1 VSPQFN
7 IKTEKNKKL
16 KSSPGTI
23 TKERVDKMKSTGLLS
38 ILTFSE
44 KRKDIL
50 FQLEE
55 SPKTLSEIKDFFQV
69 KSPEILPRLKEMED
83 ANMIVKQDGMYR
95 LTSLG
100 KVSAIYYRPFLDTL
114 TSIEANEDFWRNHD
128 LDAIPDTL
136 LNRIL
141 ELKDCRVVRNEHE
154 HIYDSHKS
162 FMDNVMSSTYF
173 MGFASIFLP
182 SFPKMFLEMARE
194 NIPVSLII
202 TPNVFFKVK
211 NEHSAEIE
219 EFVKYK
225 HTSFHVYD
233 NAKVSFAVTDRF
245 LSLSLFFK
253 NGTFDPRSD
262 LVGFDSSSIKWG
274 EDLFKHYKEN
284 SIEIKSL

>member
-1 VSPQFN
+1 
-7 IKTEKNKKL
+7 
-16 KSSPGTI
+16 
-23 TKERVDKMKSTGLLS
+23 MKSTGLLS

-55 SPKTLSEIKDFFQV
+55 SPKTLTEIKDYFQV

-83 ANMIVKQDGMYR
+83 SNMIVKQDGMYR

-100 KVSAIYYRPFLDTL
+100 KVAAIYYRPFLDTL

-128 LDAIPDTL
+128 LEAIPDIL
-136 LNRIL
+136 LSRIL
-141 ELKDCRVVRNEHE
+141 ELKECRVVKNEHE

-162 FMDNVMSSTYF
+162 FTDNVMSSNQF

-182 SFPKMFLEMARE
+182 TFPKMFLDIARR
-194 NIPVSLII
+194 NIPVSIII

-211 NEHSAEIE
+211 NEHSPEIE
-219 EFVKYK
+219 EFIKLK
-225 HTSFHVYD
+225 QTSFHVYD
-233 NAKVSFAVTDRF
+233 NAKISFAVTDRF
-245 LSLSLFFK
+245 FSLALFFK
-253 NGTFDPRSD
+253 NGTFDPRND
-262 LVGFDSSSIKWG
+262 LIGFDSSSIKWG
-274 EDLFKHYKEN
+274 EDLFKHFKEN

>member
-1 VSPQFN
+1 
-7 IKTEKNKKL
+7 
-16 KSSPGTI
+16 
-23 TKERVDKMKSTGLLS
+23 MKSTGLLS

-55 SPKTLSEIKDFFQV
+55 SPKTLTEIKDYFQV

-128 LDAIPDTL
+128 LNAIPDTL
-136 LNRIL
+136 LNRIQ

-162 FMDNVMSSTYF
+162 FMENVMSSTQF

-182 SFPKMFLEMARE
+182 SFPRMFLELAQK
-194 NIPVSLII
+194 NVPVSIII

-211 NEHSAEIE
+211 NEHSPEID
-219 EFVKYK
+219 EFIKYK

-233 NAKVSFAVTDRF
+233 NAKIAFAVTDRF

-253 NGTFDPRSD
+253 NGTFDPRTD
-262 LVGFDSSSIKWG
+262 LVGFDSSAIKWG
-274 EDLFKHYKEN
+274 EDLFKHFKEN
-284 SIEIKSL
+284 SIEIKNL